1 MIDKY
6 HTHTHK
12 GFGGKT
18 RGGRWGPRV
27 EGGFIMAADIW
38 VRRGAGLK
46 HLHPPASKQRRR
58 EREERGE
65 SIKDRK
71 VERCFRWRQDSTWL
85 SRQYDRQTKATR
97 TRRTGKINKRR

>member
-1 MIDKY
+1 
-6 HTHTHK
+6 
-12 GFGGKT
+12 
-18 RGGRWGPRV
+18 V

-65 SIKDRK
+65 SRKDRK
-71 VERCFRWRQDSTWL
+71 VERCFRWRQDSTWIT
-85 SRQYDRQTKATR
+85 RQCREIQTKAIRTKR
-97 TRRTGKINKRR
+97 KGKITTRR

>member
-18 RGGRWGPRV
+18 GGGGEGGPRV

-58 EREERGE
+58 EREEGE
-65 SIKDRK
+65 K
-71 VERCFRWRQDSTWL
+71 VERTER
-85 SRQYDRQTKATR
+85 
-97 TRRTGKINKRR
+97 